1 MADKQLVPFSFEA
14 KAVVPFEKEAKPL
27 ASLPPDHIPLSLFPP
42 SRPRSPPPPKE
53 SKQAMYAQPYDHHR
67 EAAQKKPIC
76 VPSYMDLKKP
86 RDGERL
92 ADVRMDKHGNTRV
105 HKYTTSSSRVTID
118 GVRAK
123 EPQIKRIPVIEASQ
137 RMPQKQKTRKT
148 VAELAQEVASLAETC
163 KEIHR
168 VNTSLTK
175 TVLKL
180 LESKKRRDDEEDHSR
195 DLKKGKCPL

>member
-14 KAVVPFEKEAKPL
+14 KAFVPFEKEAEPL

-42 SRPRSPPPPKE
+42 SHPRSPLSPKE
-53 SKQAMYAQPYDHHR
+53 SKQAMYALPYGRRH
-67 EAAQKKPIC
+67 EAAQKKLIR

-92 ADVRMDKHGNTRV
+92 VDVCMDKHGNTRV

-137 RMPQKQKTRKT
+137 QMLQKQKTRKT
-148 VAELAQEVASLAETC
+148 VAEL
-163 KEIHR
+163 R
-168 VNTSLTK
+168 
-175 TVLKL
+175 
-180 LESKKRRDDEEDHSR
+180 KK
-195 DLKKGKCPL
+195 

>member
-14 KAVVPFEKEAKPL
+14 KAVVPFEKEAKSL
-27 ASLPPDHIPLSLFPP
+27 ASLPPDHLPLSLFPP
-42 SRPRSPPPPKE
+42 SCPRSPPPRIE
-53 SKQAMYAQPYDHHR
+53 SRHAMYSQPYDHRR
-67 EAAQKKPIC
+67 EAAQKKTIR

-92 ADVRMDKHGNTRV
+92 VNVCMDKHVNTRV
-105 HKYTTSSSRVTID
+105 HKYTTSSSHIIID

-123 EPQIKRIPVIEASQ
+123 EPQIKRIPVFEASQ
-137 RMPQKQKTRKT
+137 QMPQKQKTRKT
-148 VAELAQEVASLAETC
+148 VAELAQEVTSLAETC
-163 KEIHR
+163 KEIYR

-180 LESKKRRDDEEDHSR
+180 LESKKHWDNEEDLSR
-195 DLKKGKCPL
+195 DLKKGKRPM

>member
-1 MADKQLVPFSFEA
+1 MEDKQLVPFSFEA
-14 KAVVPFEKEAKPL
+14 KAVVPFEKEAKLL
-27 ASLPPDHIPLSLFPP
+27 ASLPLDLSPFSLFPP
-42 SRPRSPPPPKE
+42 SCPRSPPPPKE
-53 SKQAMYAQPYDHHR
+53 NKQAMCTQPYDCRR
-67 EAAQKKPIC
+67 EAAQKKSIC
-76 VPSYMDLKKP
+76 VPSYMILKKP

-92 ADVRMDKHGNTRV
+92 TDMRMDKHGNTRV

-118 GVRAK
+118 GVCAK

-137 RMPQKQKTRKT
+137 RMPQIQKTRKT
-148 VAELAQEVASLAETC
+148 IAELALELASLAETC

-180 LESKKRRDDEEDHSR
+180 LESKKRRNDEEDHSR
-195 DLKKGKCPL
+195 DLKKGKRPL

>member
-1 MADKQLVPFSFEA
+1 MADKQHVPISFEA
-14 KAVVPFEKEAKPL
+14 KAVVPFEKEAKTL

-42 SRPRSPPPPKE
+42 SRPHSPPSPKE
-53 SKQAMYAQPYDHHR
+53 SKQAMYAQPYDR
-67 EAAQKKPIC
+67 RSKAAQKKPIR

-92 ADVRMDKHGNTRV
+92 IGVRMDKHGNTRM
-105 HKYTTSSSRVTID
+105 HKYTTSSSRVSIN

-148 VAELAQEVASLAETC
+148 ITELAQEVASLAETC
-163 KEIHR
+163 KEIHH

-175 TVLKL
+175 IVLKL

-195 DLKKGKCPL
+195 DLKKGKHSV

>member
-27 ASLPPDHIPLSLFPP
+27 ASLPPDHIPLSLFPA
-42 SRPRSPPPPKE
+42 SRPRSPPPPNE
-53 SKQAMYAQPYDHHR
+53 SKQAMYAQPYDRRR
-67 EAAQKKPIC
+67 EAAQKKPIR

-105 HKYTTSSSRVTID
+105 HKYTTSSSRVTIN

-123 EPQIKRIPVIEASQ
+123 EPQIKRIPVIEANQ

-195 DLKKGKCPL
+195 DLKKGKRPL